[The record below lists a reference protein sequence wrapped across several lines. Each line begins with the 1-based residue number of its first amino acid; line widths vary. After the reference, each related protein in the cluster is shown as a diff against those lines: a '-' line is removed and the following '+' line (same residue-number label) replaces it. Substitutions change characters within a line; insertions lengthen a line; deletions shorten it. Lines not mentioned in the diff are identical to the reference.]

1 MISPTTPGGRASRS
15 ASVGARG
22 PGLVVL
28 MAHREGSTG
37 GAVLA
42 GSPIAAPHLQVDF
55 ESRRSRPSRPRGHAR
70 RQARRAISPAPSPGA
85 GIAPGTSPARRTP
98 HRRRAASTGT
108 SRSATTRNPT
118 TGLSSALERSGVRSP
133 LAPRKRPEG
142 SPNQPVR
149 ALAVF
154 RIRRPGLAFPG
165 FGGKSRSTRGPPSPR
180 SPMVPETELPFREL
194 VDAAPDGVIVC
205 NHEGLI
211 ILVNAEVERM
221 FGYKRDELIG
231 ERIDVLVPDRAR
243 SQHGHHL
250 ASYTAAPRLR
260 PMGIGMELTGR
271 RRDGSEI
278 PVEISLSPIQ
288 TSRGLMVT
296 AGIRDVT
303 ERRKLEREN
312 RRANAYLVSAV
323 DSVRDAFALFDEH
336 DRVIMVNSS
345 ARQLLGS
352 AVGGAIIGLP
362 FEDLLDKALRA
373 GVFDFSNETR
383 DALYLRW
390 LAYHRAPSGTLE
402 VRTGTGRYL
411 RVVDSKTAE
420 HGTVS
425 TIADVTDDVQR
436 AEELRL
442 SRELAEAASA
452 AKSEFL
458 SSMSHELRTPLN
470 AILGFAQL
478 LERDR
483 KQPLSDR
490 QKERL
495 QHVLRGGEHLLR
507 LIDDVLDLSRIE
519 AGRIMIS
526 PEPVDIRLVVDEVI
540 TTLEPMASRAGI
552 SITGPGPAELPRV
565 HADRTRLAQI
575 LMNFGSN
582 AIKYGKQRG
591 HVRFELAM
599 PSPATVRATVIDDGI
614 GIPADK
620 RDKVF
625 EPFQRAGQETGPIE
639 GTGIGLTI
647 TKRLAELM
655 KGRVGFS
662 SEVDRGSAF
671 WLEIPV
677 HRRAAAEPLAA
688 PAAAAVSPL
697 ATGTA
702 RHKVVYVED
711 NPSNIAFMRDLVDD
725 LPSVELLTAP
735 TAEIGLELIRSHR
748 PQVVIM
754 DINLPG
760 MSGFDAVNRLREWPE
775 TRDIPVIGLSAAA
788 LLKDTQRAKDA
799 GFYRYLTKPVKV
811 AELTKVL
818 EELLVHP

>member
-1 MISPTTPGGRASRS
+1 MS
-15 ASVGARG
+15 
-22 PGLVVL
+22 
-28 MAHREGSTG
+28 M
-37 GAVLA
+37 
-42 GSPIAAPHLQVDF
+42 
-55 ESRRSRPSRPRGHAR
+55 PSD
-70 RQARRAISPAPSPGA
+70 
-85 GIAPGTSPARRTP
+85 
-98 HRRRAASTGT
+98 
-108 SRSATTRNPT
+108 
-118 TGLSSALERSGVRSP
+118 
-133 LAPRKRPEG
+133 
-142 SPNQPVR
+142 
-149 ALAVF
+149 
-154 RIRRPGLAFPG
+154 
-165 FGGKSRSTRGPPSPR
+165 PP
-180 SPMVPETELPFREL
+180 ELPFREL

-205 NHEGLI
+205 GQDGRI
-211 ILVNAEVERM
+211 MLVNAEVERM
-221 FGYKRDELIG
+221 FGYARDELVG
-231 ERIDVLVPDRAR
+231 QKIDVVVPDRAR
-243 SQHGHHL
+243 GAHGHHV
-250 ASYTAAPRLR
+250 AGYTGAPRLR

-271 RRDGSEI
+271 RKDGVEL
-278 PVEISLSPIQ
+278 PVEISLSPIR
-288 TSRGLMVT
+288 TDRGLLVT

-323 DSVRDAFALFDEH
+323 DSVREAFALFDEN
-336 DRVIMVNSS
+336 DRVVMVNS
-345 ARQLLGS
+345 AGRQLLGA

-362 FEDLLDKALRA
+362 FSDLLDKALRA

-383 DALYLRW
+383 EALYARW
-390 LAYHRAPSGTLE
+390 LSYHRAPSGALE

-411 RVVDSKTAE
+411 RVFDSKTAE

-436 AEELRL
+436 ADELRT
-442 SRELAEAASA
+442 SRETAEAASA

-483 KQPLSDR
+483 KTPLSER
-490 QKERL
+490 QLERL

-519 AGRIMIS
+519 AGRIMVS
-526 PEPVDIRLVVDEVI
+526 LEPVDVLDVVNEVV
-540 TTLEPMASRAGI
+540 TTLEPMASRASVAILRPDAG
-552 SITGPGPAELPRV
+552 EWPRV

-582 AIKYGKQRG
+582 AIKYGRQNG
-591 HVRFELAM
+591 HVQLRVDQPYAG
-599 PSPATVRATVIDDGI
+599 AVRVAVIDDGI

-655 KGRVGFS
+655 KIKVGFT
-662 SEVDRGSAF
+662 SEVDRGSEF
-671 WLEIPV
+671 WVEVPV
-677 HRRAAAEPLAA
+677 HRRVTADVTSPPESRPTT
-688 PAAAAVSPL
+688 PL
-697 ATGTA
+697 ATGNTL
-702 RHKVVYVED
+702 HKVVYIED
-711 NPSNIAFMRDLVDD
+711 NPSNIAFMHDLMED
-725 LPSVELLTAP
+725 LPSVDLITAP

-748 PQVVIM
+748 PEVVIM

-760 MSGFDAVNRLREWPE
+760 MSGFDAVQRLREWPE
-775 TRDIPVIGLSAAA
+775 TRNIPVIGLSAAA
-788 LLKDTQRAKDA
+788 LLKDTNRAKEA

-811 AELTKVL
+811 VELTKVL
-818 EELLVHP
+818 EELLIGSGSPRGHAR